1 MTGRRHTISV
11 GVIGTGLMGRVHARN
26 LHAKVVGAKL
36 VAVMDMDFARAEEA
50 AAQCGYPQVFRD
62 AHELIQAE
70 SVEAVVIASPD
81 DTHVG
86 LVLECLRLKK
96 PVLCEKP
103 LATNLADAQKIIDAE
118 MGLGRKLVQVGFVRR
133 FDDQHLAVKRTI
145 ESGAIG
151 CPMLFKGWHRTVDVP
166 TTNDVTLIGSAIH
179 DLDSARWLLGQ
190 EIEEVFVRGRNTDQA
205 VSQKTPDLLLLQ
217 LTLSGNCLATIEH
230 WCTKTTYAYE
240 VGVEVVGE
248 LGTVFIGPPHGPVV
262 RSNRTHAMQVESD
275 WRERFAIGYVS
286 ELEAWI
292 ASINSNNYIGP
303 DAWDGYISLVAA
315 EGCIMALQSGSPCR
329 LSPAMRPA
337 LYGDDIIPGRE
348 RTKSHAT

>member
-1 MTGRRHTISV
+1 
-11 GVIGTGLMGRVHARN
+11 
-26 LHAKVVGAKL
+26 
-36 VAVMDMDFARAEEA
+36 
-50 AAQCGYPQVFRD
+50 
-62 AHELIQAE
+62 
-70 SVEAVVIASPD
+70 
-81 DTHVG
+81 
-86 LVLECLRLKK
+86 
-96 PVLCEKP
+96 
-103 LATNLADAQKIIDAE
+103 QKIIDAE

-151 CPMLFKGWHRTVDVP
+151 CPILFKGWHRGVGVP
-166 TTNDVTLIGSAIH
+166 TANDVTLIGSAIH

-205 VSQKTPDLLLLQ
+205 VSHETSDLLLLQ
-217 LTLSGNCLATIEH
+217 LFLSGNCLATIEH
-230 WCTKTTYAYE
+230 WQTKTTYAYE